1 LAVKGPETAVH
12 DLGQDRFGVRLSAVD
27 TAISLCDTLDEQ
39 QACERAVLLVDA
51 SSAAPDPP
59 PAVARV
65 RTRATSTA

>member
-1 LAVKGPETAVH
+1 
-12 DLGQDRFGVRLSAVD
+12 VD

-39 QACERAVLLVDA
+39 QASERVVLLVDA

>member
-12 DLGQDRFGVRLSAVD
+12 DVGQDRFGVRLSAVD

-39 QACERAVLLVDA
+39 QASERAVLLVDA

>member
-1 LAVKGPETAVH
+1 
-12 DLGQDRFGVRLSAVD
+12 LSAVD
-27 TAISLCDTLDEQ
+27 TAISLC
-39 QACERAVLLVDA
+39 DA